1 MVVEYLLPATVIGS
15 SLAMLISAYR
25 YSSAGG
31 DRRPVA
37 TSVSTSYRS
46 MVAELEIRRDA
57 VKKAII
63 AVIKQAEEG
72 KIPPDVKESLI
83 RKFERDL
90 EEIERELKSL
100 RLYAKL
106 EELREEYERL
116 VKEYEARRAKLE
128 EEIRRLEERLKVRH
142 EERRREEREEKP
154 EEEKKRRAREE
165 DDLEELY
172 NEISKIIEEYGV
184 E

>member
-15 SLAMLISAYR
+15 SLAMLVSAYR
-25 YSSAGG
+25 YSSTGG
-31 DRRPVA
+31 RRQVE
-37 TSVSTSYRS
+37 TVSTTSYRS
-46 MVAELEIRRDA
+46 LVAELEIRRDA
-57 VKKAII
+57 IKKAII

-72 KIPPDVKESLI
+72 RIPQDVKESLI
-83 RKFERDL
+83 KKFERDL

-100 RLYAKL
+100 RLYARL

-116 VKEYEARRAKLE
+116 VREYEARRAKLE
-128 EEIRRLEERLKVRH
+128 EEIRRLEERLRVRP
-142 EERRREEREEKP
+142 EEPRKEEKGEKP